1 MRYYLNDEAI
11 QADLSNIQVTDL
23 GDRFVVKTTGSDGS
37 VTTRT
42 GVAIREGD
50 KVLISFDGIQVQL
63 DTRLHRARASAG
75 VDSGELR
82 APMPGQIVDVLVE
95 EGQAVAKGQKVAVLE
110 AMKTQQPFLAPFDGL
125 VHKILSNR
133 GDQVADGQ
141 VVVVI
146 VKE

>member
-11 QADLSNIQVTDL
+11 QADLSNIEVTDL
-23 GDRFVVKTTGSDGS
+23 GDRFVVKSTGPDGAVS
-37 VTTRT
+37 TRT

-50 KVLISFDGIQVQL
+50 KVWISFNGMQVQL
-63 DTRLHRARASAG
+63 DTRLHRTRASSG

-95 EGQAVAKGQKVAVLE
+95 EGQAVTKGQKVAVLE

-141 VVVVI
+141 VVIVI

>member
-11 QADLSNIQVTDL
+11 QADLSNVQVTDL
-23 GDRFVVKTTGSDGS
+23 GDRFVVKSTHGDGS

-95 EGQAVAKGQKVAVLE
+95 EGQAVTKGQKVAVLE

-125 VHKILSNR
+125 VHRILSNR
-133 GDQVADGQ
+133 GDQVSDGQ